1 MRTYHIGLAAFA
13 AISSVSPA
21 IIGPAMAQEEMG
33 EIIVTAQRTSGDYF
47 SNEQTVIGL
56 RRPADSALQSVIIT
70 SDSRDEDVRK
80 REIHA
85 MMENALKR
93 SAAASVVLVTGD
105 FELQEIT
112 MGNYKDLP
120 FTAGN
125 RADTSTVSFYVKSKL
140 AGSTGGAQGRIDSFI
155 NGVAPSGRS
164 LLEKQGELTLT
175 IVNPDQYRDQI
186 IKLIAAESL
195 KYAGFF
201 GPDYGVDIAGLNEQL
216 SWAQASGT
224 EVFLYIPYRFNI
236 RPK

>member
-1 MRTYHIGLAAFA
+1 MRTRHFVLAALA
-13 AISSVSPA
+13 AVSSVNPV
-21 IIGPAMAQEEMG
+21 IAQDDMG
-33 EIIVTAQRTSGDYF
+33 EIIVTGTRSSGDYF
-47 SNEQTVIGL
+47 SDEQTVIGL
-56 RRPADSALQSVIIT
+56 RRPGDSALQSVMIT
-70 SDSRDEDVRK
+70 SDSRDADVRK

-85 MMENALKR
+85 MLESALKR
-93 SAAASVVLVTGD
+93 SAGASVVLVTGD

-112 MGNYKDLP
+112 LANYKDLP
-120 FTAGN
+120 FRAGN

-155 NGVAPSGRS
+155 KGVAPSGRS

-195 KYAGFF
+195 KYASFF
-201 GPDYGVDIAGLNEQL
+201 GPDYGVDIGGLNEQL
-216 SWAQASGT
+216 SWTQASGT